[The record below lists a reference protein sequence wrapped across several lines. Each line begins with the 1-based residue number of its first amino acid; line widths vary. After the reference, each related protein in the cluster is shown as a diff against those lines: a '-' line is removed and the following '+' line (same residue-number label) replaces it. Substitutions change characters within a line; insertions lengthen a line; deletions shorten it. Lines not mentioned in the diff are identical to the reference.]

1 MKKIY
6 LLGIVLAGAWALQSC
21 SGTDDAVGIPDAGTD
36 QIISLAVA
44 NRNGL
49 ATRAGRPLL
58 SSAADQSIE
67 NVIVYVVNASD
78 NTIVTT
84 KTFSDWQNESAD
96 YRINDGRYAE
106 FLLDDK
112 LEDGTYRIFAV
123 GYHDNSDYGDI
134 AAALVSGSTFQENA
148 VLTLAAD
155 NGAEELFAGATE
167 SFTVQK
173 ALGFKKEI
181 VLNRQVAGVYVYAKE
196 IPYLEGAS
204 MLRLVSADENN
215 LLVLG
220 QFANLDM
227 TDNGTGS
234 GITTAVMN
242 GASTA
247 PEFDKTLATIDLN
260 EWFVTLED
268 ADGDNLIDTG
278 TGYANW
284 QKPTRYNGV
293 ATFEKGSVFGGAFVI
308 PFAKVDMAQTLKL
321 QLTTASGDVKREWNV
336 NLPTTDPY
344 TLYAWNGLEFGS
356 GVPVTE
362 DANVYNIV
370 RNHLYGLG
378 TRETDDPGNGTDTD
392 PTPGDNDDPVSLN
405 NKHELKLIVNDNWE
419 IIHDMELD

>member
-1 MKKIY
+1 M
-6 LLGIVLAGAWALQSC
+6 LGTSD
-21 SGTDDAVGIPDAGTD
+21 TGTD

-44 NRNGL
+44 NGNGP
-49 ATRAGRPLL
+49 ASRAGRPLL
-58 SSAADQSIE
+58 SSAADQGIE
-67 NVIVYVVNASD
+67 NVVVYVVNASD
-78 NTIVTT
+78 NTIVAT
-84 KTFSDWQNESAD
+84 KTYSDWQNESAD

-123 GYHDNSDYGDI
+123 GYHDNSDYGDVPS
-134 AAALVSGSTFQENA
+134 ALVSGNTFQENA
-148 VLTLAAD
+148 VLTLATD
-155 NGAEELFAGATE
+155 DGAEELFAGSTE
-167 SFTVQK
+167 SFAVLK
-173 ALGFKKEI
+173 AQGFKKEI

-196 IPYLEGAS
+196 IPYIEDAS
-204 MLRLVSADENN
+204 MLKLVSADENN

-220 QFANLDM
+220 QFINMDM

-242 GASTA
+242 GASAA

-260 EWFVTLED
+260 EWFTTLED

-278 TGYANW
+278 AGYANW
-284 QKPTRYNGV
+284 QKPARYNGV
-293 ATFEKGSVFGGAFVI
+293 ATFEKGSVFCGAFVI

-344 TLYAWNGLEFGS
+344 TLYSWNGLGFDNGAS
-356 GVPVTE
+356 VTE
-362 DANVYNIV
+362 DANIYNIV

-378 TRETDDPGNGTDTD
+378 TRDTDDPGNGTDTD
-392 PTPGDNDDPVSLN
+392 PTPGDNDDPISLN

>member
-6 LLGIVLAGAWALQSC
+6 LCGVVLAGAWVFQSC
-21 SGTDDAVGIPDAGTD
+21 SGTDDAAGAPDVGTD

-44 NRNGL
+44 NGNGL

-67 NVIVYVVNASD
+67 NVVVYVVDASD
-78 NTIVTT
+78 NTIVAT

-134 AAALVSGSTFQENA
+134 PAALVSGSTFQENA
-148 VLTLAAD
+148 VLTLATD
-155 NGAEELFAGATE
+155 DGAEELFAGSTE
-167 SFTVQK
+167 SFAVQK
-173 ALGFKKEI
+173 AQGFKKEI
-181 VLNRQVAGVYVYAKE
+181 VLNRQVAGVYVYARE
-196 IPYLEGAS
+196 IPYLEDAS
-204 MLRLVSADENN
+204 MLRLVSTNENN
-215 LLVLG
+215 LLILG
-220 QFANLDM
+220 QFINMDM

-247 PEFDKTLATIDLN
+247 PEFDRTLATIDLN
-260 EWFVTLED
+260 EWFITLED

-278 TGYANW
+278 AGYANW
-284 QKPTRYNGV
+284 QKPARYSGV

-336 NLPTTDPY
+336 NLPATDPY
-344 TLYAWNGLEFGS
+344 TLYSWNGLDFDS
-356 GVPVTE
+356 GVSVTE

-392 PTPGDNDDPVSLN
+392 PTPGDNDDPISLN